1 MTFEKPKTGCPK
13 RNIKMIHFSSYIN
26 ISRCHV
32 VRSEAREI
40 GRGRKR
46 LSSTVK
52 EWWKL
57 FFSPSRFIQLFSQHG
72 GRRRRPFPTF
82 AGRLNRLNAGSYM
95 AYKTTCNDEVLRVFF
110 FYFND
115 IWMSKHTYV
124 YFLFFQKNYD
134 KKIGHVEIA
143 QFSIVS
149 FFLFINFFFI
159 TILIVLTK
167 EDEYDNEIR
176 SQETSIFFYEWK
188 KGGLHHCH
196 YTANGR
202 ITYKF
207 PPFFFFFWFVSYG
220 L

>member
-57 FFSPSRFIQLFSQHG
+57 FFFPLLGLFNSFPNMEAARFLLLPGDWIVWMPGLIWHSKLHVMM
-72 GRRRRPFPTF
+72 RYYE
-82 AGRLNRLNAGSYM
+82 S
-95 AYKTTCNDEVLRVFF
+95 FF
-110 FYFND
+110 FTSMTFECQNILMY
-115 IWMSKHTYV
+115 I
-124 YFLFFQKNYD
+124 FFKKKYYD

-149 FFLFINFFFI
+149 FF
-159 TILIVLTK
+159 
-167 EDEYDNEIR
+167 
-176 SQETSIFFYEWK
+176 FFY
-188 KGGLHHCH
+188 
-196 YTANGR
+196 
-202 ITYKF
+202 
-207 PPFFFFFWFVSYG
+207 
-220 L
+220 